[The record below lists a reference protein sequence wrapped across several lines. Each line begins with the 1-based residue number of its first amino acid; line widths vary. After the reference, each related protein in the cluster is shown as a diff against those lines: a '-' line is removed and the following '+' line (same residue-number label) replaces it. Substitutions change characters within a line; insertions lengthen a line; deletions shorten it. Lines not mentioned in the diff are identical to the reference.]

1 MGCHPSHWLIFF
13 KMLIAPPP
21 ILLWTIIKHI
31 ITIINHQPVIIWNM
45 PTRTRTSRHGF
56 RHTKNRP
63 GAPAEDALRGP
74 CRTAGEHLRR
84 RRLRWILP
92 GLQVLPQQRGQRHNP
107 RHSGRIVCVFFGDIY
122 IYMFIWIDNHR
133 YIYIYMSMYLYLHIY
148 IYIYLSIYLYIYIS
162 ISISIATY
170 LYMYNSIFYYLY
182 KPMYMYIYVYAGE
195 YIYICMYMYA
205 SQVLVACQG
214 FWPLFERIVKTQSLF
229 SIINISISQSR
240 IAPTHYSIL

>member
-1 MGCHPSHWLIFF
+1 MVSAIRKIAQEPQLKTPYEDHAELRESICDEDGCDEYSLGSRFCLSSAA
-13 KMLIAPPP
+13 KDT
-21 ILLWTIIKHI
+21 ILGI
-31 ITIINHQPVIIWNM
+31 
-45 PTRTRTSRHGF
+45 
-56 RHTKNRP
+56 
-63 GAPAEDALRGP
+63 RG
-74 CRTAGEHLRR
+74 
-84 RRLRWILP
+84 
-92 GLQVLPQQRGQRHNP
+92 GL
-107 RHSGRIVCVFFGDIY
+107 CVFFLVIY

-148 IYIYLSIYLYIYIS
+148 IYISIYLYIYIS

-182 KPMYMYIYVYAGE
+182 KPMYMYIYIYVYAGE